1 MDQCPFVRNIGRR
14 SAPQK
19 RACRRLRQGYV
30 DDMSRT
36 LIFTGHRVDA
46 PDRAKPRFPPRLV
59 DAAGRAI
66 GQAIEELAPTDAIAS
81 ASRGGDILF
90 LEACRARNIPTTI
103 VLPFSPDEFERR
115 SVAGV
120 EQGDWVARFRALI
133 AATPPERLIVLDL
146 NDEPDPYGACNLAVL
161 KRAQEASSSAPLL
174 LALWDGKGGD
184 GPGGSADM
192 VERVRRADGRV
203 AIIDPGTLG

>member
-1 MDQCPFVRNIGRR
+1 M
-14 SAPQK
+14 
-19 RACRRLRQGYV
+19 
-30 DDMSRT
+30 

-46 PDRAKPRFPPRLV
+46 PDRAKSRFPPRLV

-66 GQAIEELAPTDAIAS
+66 GKAIDELSPAHCIAS

-90 LEACRARNIPTTI
+90 LEACRARGIPSTI

-120 EQGDWVARFRALI
+120 SEGDWVARYRSLI
-133 AATPPERLIVLDL
+133 ASTRPERLIVLNL
-146 NDEPDPYGACNLAVL
+146 VAEPDPYRACNLAIL
-161 KRAQEASSSAPLL
+161 KRAQAASPSAPLL
-174 LALWDGKGGD
+174 LALWDGEGGD

-192 VERVRRADGRV
+192 VERVRKAGGRAV
-203 AIIDPGTLG
+203 IINPSALPK

>member
-1 MDQCPFVRNIGRR
+1 
-14 SAPQK
+14 
-19 RACRRLRQGYV
+19 
-30 DDMSRT
+30 MSQT

-46 PDRAKPRFPPRLV
+46 PDRAEPRFPPRLV

-66 GQAIEELAPTDAIAS
+66 GKAIDEFAPPDAIAS

-103 VLPFSPDEFERR
+103 VLPFSPDEFELR

-120 EQGDWVARFRALI
+120 EQGDWVARYRALI
-133 AATPPERLIVLDL
+133 ATTPPERLIVLEL

-161 KRAQEASSSAPLL
+161 RRAQTASSSAPFL
-174 LALWDGKGGD
+174 LALWDGMGGD
-184 GPGGSADM
+184 GLGGSADM
-192 VERVRRADGRV
+192 VERVRNTGGRV
-203 AIIDPGTLG
+203 VILNPATLE

>member
-1 MDQCPFVRNIGRR
+1 
-14 SAPQK
+14 
-19 RACRRLRQGYV
+19 
-30 DDMSRT
+30 MSQT

-66 GQAIEELAPTDAIAS
+66 GKAIDELSPTDAIAS

-90 LEACRARNIPTTI
+90 HEACRAGNIPTTI

-120 EQGDWVARFRALI
+120 EQGDWIARFRALI
-133 AATPPERLIVLDL
+133 AATPPERLIVLEL
-146 NDEPDPYGACNLAVL
+146 NDEPDPYGACNLAIL
-161 KRAQEASSSAPLL
+161 ERAQEQSSLPPLL

-192 VERVRRADGRV
+192 VERVRNTGGRV
-203 AIIDPGTLG
+203 KILDPATLG

>member
-1 MDQCPFVRNIGRR
+1 
-14 SAPQK
+14 
-19 RACRRLRQGYV
+19 
-30 DDMSRT
+30 MSRT

-59 DAAGRAI
+59 DAASRAI
-66 GQAIEELAPTDAIAS
+66 GKAIDELAPTDAIAS
-81 ASRGGDILF
+81 ASRVGDILF

-133 AATPPERLIVLDL
+133 AATPPERLIILNL
-146 NDEPDPYGACNLAVL
+146 NDEPDPFGACNLAVL
-161 KRAQEASSSAPLL
+161 KQAQAASTSVPVL

-192 VERVRRADGRV
+192 VERVRSTGGRV
-203 AIIDPGTLG
+203 MILDPATLE